1 MKSSYVNKCNCKVL
15 NTLLCICK
23 LKGVK
28 SLVWELARIKWG
40 IKWSCLWYM
49 YSLLCMY
56 RGFAFDCIQK
66 CVYSAGLPPLRVWSS
81 TMSWCL
87 QISRMPTLCTSWTNI
102 QRPIR
107 RAPSWSLPTHA
118 SKSPEFWE
126 LVSECTQHM
135 QVMIVRHWVHSTHAS
150 LPRLRESV
158 SEYTWHMQVNLH
170 RLWESDNECTQHMQ
184 NSLSKHKELGSECTH
199 LCRLKVFLE
208 GYMSFRST
216 NVSDL

>member
-28 SLVWELARIKWG
+28 SLVWELAPIKWG
-40 IKWSCLWYM
+40 FKWSCLWYM
-49 YSLLCMY
+49 YTFLCMY
-56 RGFAFDCIQK
+56 QGFAFNFIQK

-102 QRPIR
+102 QRSIR

-118 SKSPEFWE
+118 SKSP
-126 LVSECTQHM
+126 
-135 QVMIVRHWVHSTHAS
+135 QVMIVRHWVHSTHAIF
-150 LPRLRESV
+150 PRLRESV
-158 SEYTWHMQVNLH
+158 SKYTWHMQVSLH
-170 RLWESDNECTQHMQ
+170 RLWESDNEWTQHMQ
-184 NSLSKHKELGSECTH
+184 KSLSEH
-199 LCRLKVFLE
+199 
-208 GYMSFRST
+208 
-216 NVSDL
+216 